1 MITLFINKINYDLI
15 RITKYKEL
23 YKIMYKLPYISLV
36 GLPIKIHSCKM
47 TWDSNIFLYID
58 NKEDHHMISTI
69 DTLLSSKINNYSPIM
84 KDNRIQL
91 KYNQKV
97 RDIFL
102 SYKQNKKEFIY
113 LSIGG
118 ILYQKK
124 YNIHKP
130 LVHLYV

>member
-1 MITLFINKINYDLI
+1 MITLFINQINYDLL

-23 YKIMYKLPYISLV
+23 YKIMYQLPYINLV
-36 GLPIKIHSCKM
+36 GLPIRIHPCKII
-47 TWDSNIFLYID
+47 WNIDIFLYITH
-58 NKEDHHMISTI
+58 KEDYAMLKNI
-69 DTLLSSKINNYSPIM
+69 DTLFSSKIENYSPIM
-84 KDNRIQL
+84 KDNCIQL

-97 RDIFL
+97 KDIYL
-102 SYKQNKKEFIY
+102 SYKQKKKEFIY

>member
-23 YKIMYKLPYISLV
+23 YKIMYQLPYINLV
-36 GLPIKIHSCKM
+36 GLPIKIHSCKIIC
-47 TWDSNIFLYID
+47 DSNIFLHID
-58 NKEDHHMISTI
+58 NEADQQMISKI

-84 KDNRIQL
+84 KNNCIQI
-91 KYNQKV
+91 KYNPKV
-97 RDIFL
+97 RDIYL
-102 SYKQNKKEFIY
+102 SYKQIKQEFIY